1 MGGRSQGLWM
11 DRQEESGSED
21 VWKGGVRVRGWT
33 EGRSQGL
40 GWAGGRSQG
49 LRMGKRS
56 QSLRMG
62 ERSQGL
68 RMGRR
73 EESGS

>member
-1 MGGRSQGLWM
+1 MGRRSQGLWM

-40 GWAGGRSQG
+40 KMGW
-49 LRMGKRS
+49 
-56 QSLRMG
+56 
-62 ERSQGL
+62 
-68 RMGRR
+68 R
-73 EESGS
+73 EESGSEDGRE